1 MNLAACG
8 AARQREDF
16 VMRLGCFLVTFAVLA
31 SLVLLPPKAKAFA
44 MTSSAVTALAGGFL
58 SACGLTPV
66 VSGMNNSGEVNESVA
81 RLIQDFLDAEHP
93 GIKDAIAWIG
103 DAVLTV
109 NGQGRVIVPTA
120 AAKKLAQ
127 FATWVA
133 GKYGA
138 KPGVNVVFSDSGITF
153 SDGSTYNLSSFGSS
167 VIFDSSGITES
178 SDFYLG
184 TAIQF
189 GSSRT
194 DYTEIV
200 FTSGYSCQ
208 FYKDDSS
215 LSPGSFYARRTRN
228 GIQESKWINLS
239 SWGMN
244 SWVSC
249 VGITFFVNPS
259 TGDLTYVPENFY
271 SESGTYTLF
280 HNANYIFLP
289 ANLVKDLYLDQSLEI
304 DVSDTMQE
312 VLARL
317 TALEE
322 GQSIA
327 LDVGATQSMEIQ
339 EILQGILDAILA
351 GDLAASAEIVDT
363 AEVPVD
369 PEEPDQPVVPVV
381 PSGLDKL
388 GAALTSRFPFSI
400 PWDVYKGVTLLAAPP
415 KAPYFEV
422 DFMAPIADRVGG
434 WKGSTK
440 IVLDFSEYEI
450 IGQVCRWTSTV
461 GFCLMLAS
469 GTKRLIWT
477 A

>member
-1 MNLAACG
+1 MNLAARG
-8 AARQREDF
+8 AGRQREDF

-31 SLVLLPPKAKAFA
+31 SLVLDPPRAKAFA

-66 VSGMNNSGEVNESVA
+66 VSGMGSSEEVNESVA
-81 RLIQDFLDAEHP
+81 RLIQDFLNEEVG
-93 GIKDAIAWIG
+93 GISVADWALSFGEIGLAVKDKRI
-103 DAVLTV
+103 
-109 NGQGRVIVPTA
+109 VIPKPFA
-120 AAKKLAQ
+120 DKLGE
-127 FATWVA
+127 FARWVA
-133 GKYGA
+133 GKYGT
-138 KPGVNVVFSDSGITF
+138 KPGVSQVYMSDLGFPLADGTMFYFCTLTYVDGSRNPFISNLGTNISDLDTVVFSNGSYLTYKDRFVYVFDESDSYLFSADFSHAAHREYDGIYF
-153 SDGSTYNLSSFGSS
+153 AYDPKYAVYVIGDANSDYLFCTHARGISISMFGDALSSG
-167 VIFDSSGITES
+167 
-178 SDFYLG
+178 L
-184 TAIQF
+184 
-189 GSSRT
+189 
-194 DYTEIV
+194 
-200 FTSGYSCQ
+200 
-208 FYKDDSS
+208 S
-215 LSPGSFYARRTRN
+215 L
-228 GIQESKWINLS
+228 
-239 SWGMN
+239 
-244 SWVSC
+244 
-249 VGITFFVNPS
+249 
-259 TGDLTYVPENFY
+259 
-271 SESGTYTLF
+271 
-280 HNANYIFLP
+280 
-289 ANLVKDLYLDQSLEI
+289 
-304 DVSDTMQE
+304 DVSDTMQQ
-312 VLARL
+312 VLDRL

-351 GDLAASAEIVDT
+351 GDLAASAEIVDE

-369 PEEPDQPVVPVV
+369 PDPPPVVPVV

-440 IVLDFSEYEI
+440 VVLDFSEYEI
-450 IGQVCRWTSTV
+450 IGQVCRWTSTI

>member
-1 MNLAACG
+1 MNLAACRS
-8 AARQREDF
+8 ARQREDI

-31 SLVLLPPKAKAFA
+31 SLVLEPPRAKAFA
-44 MTSSAVTALAGGFL
+44 MTSSAVTALASGFL

-66 VSGMNNSGEVNESVA
+66 VSGMGSSKEVNESVA
-81 RLIQDFLDAEHP
+81 RLIQEYLTAKLP
-93 GIKDAIAWIG
+93 GGVA
-103 DAVLTV
+103 DAVEWLGQVSLTV
-109 NGQGRVIVPTA
+109 NTAGKLVIPMLA
-120 AAKKLAQ
+120 AQKLGLFAQ
-127 FATWVA
+127 WVA
-133 GKYGA
+133 GKYGT
-138 KPGVNVVFSDSGITF
+138 KPGVNVVFSDQSITFADGQNFKCSILTHTGFFNEHFILGSVLPCSGTSDDGFTRLDVPDSDFWFECYRLGTHYGISLFKSGIRLSSYNSSNSIVDGTF
-153 SDGSTYNLSSFGSS
+153 SFCVIPDKDWLSAGFVRILNGKEVYVYNY
-167 VIFDSSGITES
+167 
-178 SDFYLG
+178 DFNFLEKMG
-184 TAIQF
+184 L
-189 GSSRT
+189 
-194 DYTEIV
+194 
-200 FTSGYSCQ
+200 
-208 FYKDDSS
+208 S
-215 LSPGSFYARRTRN
+215 LSQLLTDTA
-228 GIQESKWINLS
+228 LS
-239 SWGMN
+239 LS
-244 SWVSC
+244 
-249 VGITFFVNPS
+249 I
-259 TGDLTYVPENFY
+259 
-271 SESGTYTLF
+271 
-280 HNANYIFLP
+280 
-289 ANLVKDLYLDQSLEI
+289 
-304 DVSDTMQE
+304 SDTMQE
-312 VLARL
+312 VLDRL

-339 EILQGILDAILA
+339 DILQGILDAILA

-363 AEVPVD
+363 ADVPVE
-369 PEEPDQPVVPVV
+369 PEEPDPPVVPVV